1 MNEKTKAFGS
11 ISKSGSGL
19 TLCVWFLI
27 LSIATVLL
35 SCRSST
41 GPDPAAALSVGLD
54 AVPTLLKS
62 DSLSTSVIWATVL
75 EHGRP
80 ARDSTR
86 VNFVA
91 TLGTIDPEA
100 YTYDGLA
107 RAVFHPGSETGAAVV
122 IAQVRAVRDT
132 VILTIY

>member
-1 MNEKTKAFGS
+1 MSE
-11 ISKSGSGL
+11 SGGGL
-19 TLCVWFLI
+19 TLRALI
-27 LSIATVLL
+27 LILAIAVLIL

-41 GPDPAAALSVGLD
+41 EPDPAAALSVDLD

-86 VNFVA
+86 VSFVA
-91 TLGTIDPEA
+91 TLGMIDPEA
-100 YTYDGLA
+100 YTHDGLA
-107 RAVFHPGSETGAAVV
+107 RAVFQSGTETGAAVV

-132 VILTIY
+132 VMLTIY